1 MHMKST
7 HAEDSTGQAISRS
20 IRSHI
25 VSRLNKAA
33 KSAEELVTLLRDQ
46 TITRAS
52 DTDVLEAKAYLAS
65 ITGAEEFEKQ
75 AEGQRSADAKA
86 SKDRWQK
93 CLRSY
98 SEARVIYAALLK
110 ETKKDVFR
118 EILANTVDPTIRY
131 AAYQAYLP
139 RTVAIATISKK
150 NFPPQHRA
158 GVENV
163 PNTIAWRSREANI
176 VDASIGAAL
185 AAVSAAELKL
195 SIFLKSNP
203 NASLRDK
210 AAAYDD
216 ALIPS
221 QDAAD
226 ATRRAIEELGKERAD
241 EGDPRLQ
248 DLRVTSLAVNYELVS
263 WRVGRNRVLIGIGD
277 GVALDEQKPKK
288 PKRPRKDGKEWP
300 DKEESKGRKLVRLR
314 ERVVLYDSIIQS
326 IDSIKDLRGAMRDT
340 QFVEELEGKR
350 AYFQA
355 LKCANIAHSHALMS
369 SPLNALALYARAQAL
384 SSRAV
389 ATAVSTNGTSLDSP
403 PKLDIH
409 RAQAQHV
416 HETITNLVHRHRA
429 LVDLAKFQVNSATAA
444 SKHMTSAA
452 PLVQRLHEYP
462 APGVQV
468 DLSNLV
474 TYPPRIEPVPVK
486 PLFFDVAWNYIEYP
500 GQATKAVD
508 AGDTGGQEAVVNG
521 VEEKPQEKKRGWFGF
536 GR

>member
-1 MHMKST
+1 MF
-7 HAEDSTGQAISRS
+7 
-20 IRSHI
+20 
-25 VSRLNKAA
+25 LKA
-33 KSAEELVTLLRDQ
+33 
-46 TITRAS
+46 
-52 DTDVLEAKAYLAS
+52 
-65 ITGAEEFEKQ
+65 
-75 AEGQRSADAKA
+75 
-86 SKDRWQK
+86 
-93 CLRSY
+93 
-98 SEARVIYAALLK
+98 
-110 ETKKDVFR
+110 
-118 EILANTVDPTIRY
+118 NP
-131 AAYQAYLP
+131 
-139 RTVAIATISKK
+139 
-150 NFPPQHRA
+150 
-158 GVENV
+158 
-163 PNTIAWRSREANI
+163 
-176 VDASIGAAL
+176 DAS
-185 AAVSAAELKL
+185 
-195 SIFLKSNP
+195 P
-203 NASLRDK
+203 RDK

-226 ATRRAIEELGKERAD
+226 ATRRAIEELSKERAD

-263 WRVGRNRVLIGIGD
+263 WRVGRNRVLIGTGD

-355 LKCANIAHSHALMS
+355 LKCANIAYSHALLS
-369 SPLNALALYARAQAL
+369 SPLNALALYARAQGL
-384 SSRAV
+384 SSRAL
-389 ATAVSTNGTSLDSP
+389 ATADSTNDTSLDSP
-403 PKLDIH
+403 PKLGIH

-429 LVDLAKFQVNSATAA
+429 LVDLAKFQANSAAAA

-500 GQATKAVD
+500 GQAKKAVD
-508 AGDTGGQEAVVNG
+508 AGDIGGQEAVVNG